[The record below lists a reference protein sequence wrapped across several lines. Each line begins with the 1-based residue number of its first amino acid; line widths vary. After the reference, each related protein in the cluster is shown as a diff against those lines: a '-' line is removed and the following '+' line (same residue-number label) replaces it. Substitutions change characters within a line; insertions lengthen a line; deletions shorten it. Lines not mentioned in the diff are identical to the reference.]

1 MTRIVVIVGA
11 MTWLA
16 AWIALSLP
24 LEAAILLFAP
34 LVLVPLG
41 LDLIVPKSVSDRV
54 TWTSAWL
61 QLPAAILLAASFLPV
76 QGPLAALLATPWL
89 IVTLL
94 FAARGTELLRR
105 HGLRLDYKAAAI
117 AALLFIP
124 VGGAWAVISRAG
136 LRPQGFSPAIVLLT
150 AVHFHYAG
158 FALPLIAA
166 ATLRSRATLS
176 SLDRSMLLCI
186 IGGVPAVGLGIS
198 LSPHVEVVAAIV
210 LSLGCLILAARQIQA
225 AWATHN
231 PTRVSLALISS
242 LSVVSAMVLAAIYA
256 VGEFTGHRWLDIP
269 TMIRTHGALN
279 AFGFAACGIAA
290 WSMDFAN
297 RRTNWES
304 HFSTFSSSKSS
315 G

>member
-1 MTRIVVIVGA
+1 MKRTVLIAGA
-11 MTWLA
+11 IIWLA

-41 LDLIVPKSVSDRV
+41 LGLIEPKSEIAARIARAV
-54 TWTSAWL
+54 AWL
-61 QLPAAILLAASFLPV
+61 QLPAATALAASFLPA

-94 FAARGTELLRR
+94 FAARGVALLRR
-105 HGLRLDYKAAAI
+105 HGFRLNYQAAEI

-136 LRPQGFSPAIVLLT
+136 LRPQDFSPAIVLLT

-158 FALPLIAA
+158 CALPLLAA

-176 SLDRSMLLCI
+176 SLDRCMLLCL

-198 LSPHVEVVAAIV
+198 LSPHLEVVAAIV
-210 LSLGCLILAARQIQA
+210 LSLGCLILAARQIRA
-225 AWATHN
+225 AWTTHN
-231 PTRVSLALISS
+231 PTRVSLTLISS
-242 LSVVSAMVLAAIYA
+242 LSLVSAMVLAAIYA

-269 TMIRTHGALN
+269 TMIRTHGAFN
-279 AFGFAACGIAA
+279 TFGFAACGIAA
-290 WSMDFAN
+290 WSIDFAK
-297 RRTNWES
+297 RRAD
-304 HFSTFSSSKSS
+304 
-315 G
+315 